1 MEVAEFIDL
10 PQFRHG
16 LRTLPCNLIQKLIS
30 LLNICFVLTVTC
42 KFSIN
47 ETKSESITSIR
58 LLSSHSFLIVRFCL
72 IQIHWD
78 QSSLFISLAQ
88 EGTGLR
94 IPTICLLMIN
104 IEALDYI
111 LLSIDSKEKLV
122 SVMKTVRFSP
132 SVTDYLLNDL
142 LIDRLL
148 NFNDL

>member
-1 MEVAEFIDL
+1 
-10 PQFRHG
+10 
-16 LRTLPCNLIQKLIS
+16 
-30 LLNICFVLTVTC
+30 
-42 KFSIN
+42 
-47 ETKSESITSIR
+47 
-58 LLSSHSFLIVRFCL
+58 
-72 IQIHWD
+72 
-78 QSSLFISLAQ
+78 
-88 EGTGLR
+88 
-94 IPTICLLMIN
+94 MIN